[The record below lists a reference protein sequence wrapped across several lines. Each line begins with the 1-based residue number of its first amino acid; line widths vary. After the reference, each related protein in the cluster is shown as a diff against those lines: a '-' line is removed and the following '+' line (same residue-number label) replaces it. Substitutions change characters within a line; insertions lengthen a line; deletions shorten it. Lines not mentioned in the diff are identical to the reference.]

1 MNGTS
6 LNLTHDQAIS
16 ILRRTPA
23 KVRLL
28 IFRDVNLQLSL
39 LDPTQIYNI
48 HEVELQKKPGRGLG
62 ISIVGRKDE
71 PGVYISEVVKGGVAE
86 QDGRLLQGDQI
97 LNVCGQDVSAKLQED
112 VATLLKV
119 CFLRI

>member
-1 MNGTS
+1 MIFKVNGTS

-28 IFRDVNLQLSL
+28 IYRDVNLQLSL

-62 ISIVGRKDE
+62 LSIVGE
-71 PGVYISEVVKGGVAE
+71 LFFYEA
-86 QDGRLLQGDQI
+86 L
-97 LNVCGQDVSAKLQED
+97 AK
-112 VATLLKV
+112 VLKNE
-119 CFLRI
+119 